1 MEKII
6 KEGKELELLLENIC
20 DEYSINKDELYYNVK
35 NKKSGLFNKNNQ
47 VVVEAIKRSDLIEY
61 IKSYLKELINNLG
74 LEVSFEIK
82 IRENVIVIK
91 MYSNNNPI
99 LIGKNG
105 NTLKSLEV
113 LVKQRIQTDL
123 GINCYIFLDVENYRE
138 KQELR
143 LKRLAKKLAKEVYQT
158 KIETHLEDMNAY
170 DRRIIHNT
178 LTDFKGVKTI
188 SEGEEPHRH
197 IVIKPE

>member
-74 LEVSFEIK
+74 LEVSFETK

-123 GINCYIFLDVENYRE
+123 GINCYISLDVENYRE